1 MKDRQSPRRQTSAGE
16 HVPTSAS
23 GSPDFDYAPGQPNLY
38 RMMRYK
44 QDLVA
49 RFGVEEGFTQ
59 FQQKFGWPIRHG
71 LGRLRIESERN
82 FAAVHAEFFRET
94 AVGGIPFV
102 NEPPVVH
109 GEGNHRPVNGVTRS
123 QYVACLRDA
132 RVRGRSSAVMAG
144 DTLLLD
150 FQGDELA
157 RVDEELEWDPAVFHT
172 EPNVAWYLP
181 APDEDAPLHLPEAF
195 NLLGAHADFFGH
207 WMCEYLPKYA
217 AAALTGAL
225 PHMPVLIDAN
235 MPAAHRQTLELL
247 FPEQQ
252 QIVEIEAF
260 RSVLVQ
266 RLWVAPDVSYYPL
279 YDAGTGRFEWD
290 AISVAPERIAPI
302 MQELRRRADARLPLG
317 PAPAARVFLARRSFR
332 HRRLVNDAE
341 IYAEARR
348 HGFEVVYPEDLSFA
362 DQVRLMQGAS
372 EIVGP
377 EGSATFLIQ
386 FAAPGARTC
395 ILSHPMTEP
404 HSDFHEMFRAVGI
417 EMTVMTGP
425 IVNFNVGT
433 PHDSDYRIDV
443 AKFSEFLRD
452 WLDGG
457 RDRRGNAQPR
467 HAERARA
474 R

>member
-1 MKDRQSPRRQTSAGE
+1 
-16 HVPTSAS
+16 VPDSAS
-23 GSPDFDYAPGQPNLY
+23 GSPDFDYGPGQPNLY

-49 RFGVEEGFTQ
+49 RFGVREGFAQ
-59 FQQKFGWPIRHG
+59 FRAKFGWPIRQT
-71 LGRLRIESERN
+71 LGQVRVESERD
-82 FAAVHAEFFRET
+82 FAAAHAEFFRET

-102 NEPPVVH
+102 NQPPVVH
-109 GEGNHRPVNGVTRS
+109 GEGNHRPLRGVTRS

-132 RVRGRSSAVMAG
+132 RVRGRSGAVMTG
-144 DTLLLD
+144 DRLLLD
-150 FQGDELA
+150 FQRDELS
-157 RVDEELEWDPAVFHT
+157 RVDEEFEWDPTVFHA
-172 EPNVAWYLP
+172 EPGAAWYLP
-181 APDEDAPLHLPEAF
+181 AADEDAPLQLAEAF
-195 NLLGAHADFFGH
+195 NLLGAHTDFFGH

-225 PHMPVLIDAN
+225 PRMPVLIDAN

-252 QIVEIEAF
+252 QIVEIEAL

-302 MQELRRRADARLPLG
+302 MEELRRRADARLARSPD
-317 PAPAARVFLARRSFR
+317 PAARVFLARRSFR

-341 IYAEARR
+341 IYAEAQR
-348 HGFEVVYPEDLSFA
+348 HGFQVMYPEDLSFA
-362 DQVRLMQGAS
+362 EQVGLMQGAS
-372 EIVGP
+372 EIVAP

-386 FAAPGARTC
+386 FAAPGARAC

-404 HSDFHEMFRAVGI
+404 LSDFHEMFRAVGI
-417 EMTVMTGP
+417 GMTALTGP
-425 IVNFNVGT
+425 IVKFNAGD
-433 PHDSDYRIDV
+433 PHDADYSIDV
-443 AKFSEFLRD
+443 AKFSEFLRE
-452 WLDGG
+452 WLDG
-457 RDRRGNAQPR
+457 RRGRRDNAHPD
-467 HAERARA
+467 HTERARA